1 MVVSNPSLPP
11 LSIRTLPAT
20 GETLLAEPLVLLHG
34 WGCDSRSWL
43 PVLSALNTFSHIVL
57 VDLPGFADSE
67 ALTAD
72 DVLSDWLEQLLT
84 QLPPHAAYLGWSLG
98 GMLATRIAIDYP
110 ERVTRLITLAS
121 NLRFVA
127 NDAWPAAM
135 DKSVFADFHSG
146 FDTTPAVT
154 LKRFCGLM
162 AKGDEHERQQVKSLR
177 LAANESFSGH
187 ESVVDHKSR
196 AWSDAL
202 SVLGQ
207 LDNVEGFKSLEMPGL
222 HCFGDSDQLVP
233 AAAAQQ
239 IENLSAN
246 QKVHLFA
253 HTGHAV
259 HWSQGEQ
266 LVDLIRDFFQ
276 QAQYAV
282 EKRKVAQSFSRAAE
296 TYDSVADLQRQVG
309 DHLLTTLSPLQQD
322 QLLLDV
328 GAGTGYFT
336 GPLSEQTQVV
346 GLDLAEGMIQFARE
360 HHGTVQH
367 WLCGDAEYIPLADH
381 SVERIFSSLAIQWCS
396 QLPQLFSE
404 LFRILKP
411 QGELRIAT
419 LGPDTLFELRE
430 AWQQVD
436 HYAHVNR
443 FEPKEAVQQAMSAA
457 GFADV
462 SIETQRITLSFAELK
477 QLTHELKALGAHNMN
492 SGQSG
497 GLTGRARLKAFKAA
511 YESFRCEDGGLPAT
525 YEVYY
530 LSARRV

>member
-1 MVVSNPSLPP
+1 MVV
-11 LSIRTLPAT
+11 SIRTLPAT

-67 ALTAD
+67 AVNED
-72 DVLSDWLEQLLT
+72 DDSILNAWLEQLLT

-98 GMLATRIAIDYP
+98 GMLATRIAIDHP

-127 NDAWPAAM
+127 NDAWPSAM
-135 DKSVFADFHSG
+135 DKSVFTDFHSG
-146 FDTTPAVT
+146 FDAASAVT

-162 AKGDEHERQQVKSLR
+162 AKGDSQERQQVKSLR
-177 LAANESFSGH
+177 LAANESFS
-187 ESVVDHKSR
+187 DHDPK
-196 AWSDAL
+196 AWSAAL

-207 LDNVEGFKSLEMPGL
+207 LDNTEGFKALEMPGL

-233 AAAAQQ
+233 VAAAQQ
-239 IENLSAN
+239 IENFSTN
-246 QKVHLFA
+246 QKVKVFA
-253 HTGHAV
+253 QTGHAV
-259 HWSQGEQ
+259 HWSQGEL

-309 DHLLTTLSPLQQD
+309 DHLLTTLPPLQQD
-322 QLLLDV
+322 HLLLDV

-360 HHGTVQH
+360 HHSNVQH
-367 WLCGDAEYIPLADH
+367 WLCGDAEYIPLADN

-443 FEPKEAVQQAMSAA
+443 FEPKEALQQAMNAA
-457 GFADV
+457 GFTDV

-511 YESFRCEDGGLPAT
+511 YESFRREDGSLPAT